1 MERLKSF
8 FLTSILGGLTVLLP
22 GAIILIVFSWIFD
35 KVAGLI
41 EPLTHLLLQALGD
54 GPFARF
60 IAQASIIVCIALLCF
75 LTGLIQKTRLGQM
88 LFNQLERTLGKLP
101 GYVMVKETI
110 QQFTE
115 RKKSPFSSVV
125 LVRPFDSEDVWMTG
139 FVTDQHHNQNGD
151 EKNMVT
157 VFCPT
162 GPNPTTGAIMH
173 LPSSRIKRVHVSVE
187 SAMRSI
193 ISCGSGSKEIVKSL
207 LSE

>member
-8 FLTSILGGLTVLLP
+8 FTTSILGGLTVLLP

-41 EPLTHLLLQALGD
+41 EPLTHLLLQTLGD
-54 GPFARF
+54 GPFAKF
-60 IAQASIIVCIALLCF
+60 IAQASIIVCIAILCF
-75 LTGLIQKTRLGQM
+75 MTGLIQKTKLGQM
-88 LFNQLERTLGKLP
+88 LFNQLEKTLGKLP

-139 FVTDQHHNQNGD
+139 FVTDQHAEQNEMKGG
-151 EKNMVT
+151 MVT

-173 LPSSRIKRVHVSVE
+173 LPTTRIKRVNVSVE

-193 ISCGSGSKEIVKSL
+193 ISCGAGSKEIIKSFF
-207 LSE
+207 SE